1 MDRTMAKRKML
12 LKKMLNGH
20 HIGAV
25 VGGRGRAVPRVLL
38 SVENPGPG
46 ADPTSQQTDV
56 LLRVVSS
63 RLVSESPATGKM
75 TLNPREAD
83 AQVARNRSVTS
94 GYSSVS
100 PGL

>member
-25 VGGRGRAVPRVLL
+25 VGGRDRAVPRVLL
-38 SVENPGPG
+38 SVENPSPDV
-46 ADPTSQQTDV
+46 DPRASSSISCC
-56 LLRVVSS
+56 VSS
-63 RLVSESPATGKM
+63 RLGVPRDWEDD
-75 TLNPREAD
+75 NPREAD

>member
-46 ADPTSQQTDV
+46 ADPRAS
-56 LLRVVSS
+56 RRMSCCVSS